1 MLLLLL
7 LLLLQCLSTPAMAF
21 LVGVVNLL
29 WEQVSASCYNGSCGD
44 EDVVHL
50 EIMIKMRGYL
60 DPPAVIPLVAD
71 RRPKL
76 TCEV

>member
-1 MLLLLL
+1 M
-7 LLLLQCLSTPAMAF
+7 
-21 LVGVVNLL
+21 
-29 WEQVSASCYNGSCGD
+29 SAGCYNNGCGD